1 MRAFAHNLKTNN
13 SSSLCRFAALLISH
27 VTANEEPPMQPI
39 VIKLPDDLGDE
50 GIRSHF
56 LGNIDEYHN
65 ALDLDVGQTSDN
77 RVQIDEIDID
87 KVDLTS
93 DSISIDFTVHYSAY
107 YGCDDANF
115 ADEDQRNLYGS
126 RTGNTFTFDRF
137 EMPEQRYPDDE
148 L

>member
-1 MRAFAHNLKTNN
+1 M
-13 SSSLCRFAALLISH
+13 
-27 VTANEEPPMQPI
+27 NEEPPMQPI
-39 VIKLPDDLGDE
+39 VIKLPDDLSDE
-50 GIRSHF
+50 EIRDYF
-56 LGNIDEYHN
+56 LGNIDEYHD

-77 RVQIDEIDID
+77 RVQIDDIDID

-93 DSISIDFTVHYSAY
+93 YSISIDFTVQYSAY

-115 ADEDQRNLYGS
+115 ADEDQRNLHGS